1 MRVKGIVDELNQEDL
16 LLAVKSGSSHVVE
29 ALCAKYKLTNVCE
42 IRGING
48 TFELLKREV
57 YNISNWNLLLIAI
70 AYDHLF
76 AIKLFSV
83 KLKSHLRVALCTPP
97 VASFSKV

>member
-1 MRVKGIVDELNQEDL
+1 MRVKGVVEELSQEDL

-29 ALCAKYKLTNVCE
+29 ALCTKYHLTNVCE

-48 TFELLKREV
+48 TFEVLRREI
-57 YNISNWNLLLIAI
+57 YDISNWNLLLIAI

-83 KLKSHLRVALCTPP
+83 TLKSHLRIALRTPT
-97 VASFSKV
+97 VS